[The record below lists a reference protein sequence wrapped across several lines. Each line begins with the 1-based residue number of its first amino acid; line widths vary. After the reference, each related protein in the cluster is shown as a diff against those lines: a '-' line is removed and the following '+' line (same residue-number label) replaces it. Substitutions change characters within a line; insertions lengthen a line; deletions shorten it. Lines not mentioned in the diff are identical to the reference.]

1 MLQNRIWK
9 MKAFIPILDIMGRN
23 FEVGIISGL
32 LILLAA
38 VSCSDKDEIKAPG
51 VASADSAAAVVL
63 RPDQQTRGANF
74 SLYDGSVKTTD
85 VKADYIEKYT
95 KQDSTMA
102 WGLDVVFFNSE
113 GEQTSK
119 LIADSGLIRESIN
132 WMVANGNVVVINEDG
147 SRLETQ
153 QLFWF
158 GNEEKIRS
166 DSFVTIYQ
174 YGDTLQGYGLET
186 DRELKRVRIKRQ
198 VTGTLKDTEKIE
210 E

>member
-1 MLQNRIWK
+1 
-9 MKAFIPILDIMGRN
+9 MGKN
-23 FEVGIISGL
+23 TAIGIILGL
-32 LILLAA
+32 FVLLSAGG
-38 VSCSDKDEIKAPG
+38 CGDKDEIKAPG
-51 VASADSAAAVVL
+51 IASADSTAAIPL

-85 VKADYIEKYT
+85 VKADYIEKYS
-95 KQDSTMA
+95 KQDSILA

-158 GNEEKIRS
+158 GNEEIIKS

-174 YGDTLQGYGLET
+174 FGDTLRGYGLET

-198 VTGTLKDTEKIE
+198 VTGTLQDTEKIE